1 VRDHGVV
8 TDSRSAFLSAADT
21 FVAQVAA
28 IPLEQLDGP
37 GLGAWDL
44 RALVGHT
51 SRSLVTVE
59 TYLDQPAETLEVA
72 TAADYYLLIAA
83 TGAASGDAVTERG
96 LQAGAALGDDPA
108 GFVRDLA
115 VRVGAK
121 MERYDA
127 SYLLT
132 TIAGGMPLGEYLR
145 TRTFELVVHGL
156 DIGRACGVEPA
167 LDESALVET
176 ATLAAEVAVRSGQ
189 GPPLLA
195 ALTGRGTLPPGFT
208 VV

>member
-1 VRDHGVV
+1 V
-8 TDSRSAFLSAADT
+8 TDSRSTFLSAAGT
-21 FVAQVAA
+21 FVAQVSEL
-28 IPLEQLDGP
+28 PLGGLDGP
-37 GLGAWDL
+37 GLGDWDL
-44 RALVGHT
+44 RSLVGHT

-59 TYLDQPAETLEVA
+59 TYLDRPAEAVEVP

-83 TGAASGDAVTERG
+83 TGAASGDAVVERG
-96 LQAGAALGDDPA
+96 RRAGAALGDDPA
-108 GFVRDLA
+108 GFVVELA
-115 VRVGAK
+115 ERVRAK
-121 MERYDA
+121 LEQYDA

-167 LDESALVET
+167 FDESALVDA
-176 ATLAAEVAVRSGQ
+176 ATLAAEVSVRSGL
-189 GPPLLA
+189 GPRLLA
-195 ALTGRGTLPPGFT
+195 ALTGRGELAPGFS